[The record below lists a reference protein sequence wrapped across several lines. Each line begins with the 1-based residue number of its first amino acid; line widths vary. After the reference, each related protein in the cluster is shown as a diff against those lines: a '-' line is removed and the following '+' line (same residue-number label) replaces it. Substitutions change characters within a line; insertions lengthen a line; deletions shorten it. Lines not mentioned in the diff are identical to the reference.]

1 MKNIFLLPT
10 DQPSRLHYYTIG
22 VEDHRLIM
30 DWVLSKEPL
39 NWKTASHIY
48 ITSDKKI
55 EKGDWCYSIRDKCI
69 NRCEN
74 PIPALEEALQYKV
87 IILTTDPKLIADGIQ
102 EIDDKFLEWFIK
114 NSTCEFVDIEKEYV
128 KLVHNPNYKEFTPEG
143 DGIYLTAIDE
153 DLQCNETLVE
163 DNLIL
168 HNIIIPNEK
177 KYSDDEVLD
186 LLIDFFDDHVNCK
199 NANVSEWFNN
209 HKKK

>member
-1 MKNIFLLPT
+1 MKNIHILPT
-10 DQPSRLHYYTIG
+10 VQPSKLVKIKDTFFLTSTDDIPSGTFY
-22 VEDHRLIM
+22 
-30 DWVLSKEPL
+30 
-39 NWKTASHIY
+39 NIY
-48 ITSDKKI
+48 ITFDKLFKENDLVLNTDTSELYKADSDDVLTDKKDI
-55 EKGDWCYSIRDKCI
+55 KFYADF
-69 NRCEN
+69 N
-74 PIPALEEALQYKV
+74 LQV
-87 IILTTDPKLIADGIQ
+87 ILTTDPKLIADGIQ
-102 EIDDKFLEWFIK
+102 EIDDEFLEWFIK
-114 NSTCEFVDIEKEYV
+114 NSSCEYIDIEKEYV

-186 LLIDFFDDHVNCK
+186 LLIDFFDDHVNCQ